1 MLIFVLPM
9 YFIIEDLKKKKKKS
23 KNLVSSRSREPS
35 LVSRLVS
42 WDKCLVTPLV
52 NTVTNRALGIL
63 GSLCAL
69 ANFVFFYVKVTL
81 ILRTAHSENDMNVSV
96 GK

>member
-1 MLIFVLPM
+1 MHLHFLHFVFPM

-52 NTVTNRALGIL
+52 FTIITTFKFAFLKFHYNFEVLIIL
-63 GSLCAL
+63 LWFC
-69 ANFVFFYVKVTL
+69 
-81 ILRTAHSENDMNVSV
+81 
-96 GK
+96 

>member
-1 MLIFVLPM
+1 MHLHFLHFVFPM
-9 YFIIEDLKKKKKKS
+9 YFIIEDLKKK

-52 NTVTNRALGIL
+52 FTIITTFQ
-63 GSLCAL
+63 L
-69 ANFVFFYVKVTL
+69 AFFKFHYNF
-81 ILRTAHSENDMNVSV
+81 
-96 GK
+96 